1 MNNRYETIVAI
12 YRLIVMWAGTTIN
25 VLFGSA
31 DGMFLTLIAFM
42 VLDSITGAFCAVIRK
57 KRSGRMGMRAF
68 AKKMGILCIV
78 SLATL
83 IEQNILETTAIR
95 SAVILYYISS
105 EGLSIFG
112 NLSKIGVPIPKKLK
126 DVLDKVSEK
135 DS

>member
-83 IEQNILETTAIR
+83 IEHNILETTAIR

-105 EGLSIFG
+105 EGLSIFE

-135 DS
+135 GS

>member
-83 IEQNILETTAIR
+83 IEHNILETTAIR

-105 EGLSIFG
+105 EGLSIFE

>member
-57 KRSGRMGMRAF
+57 KRSGRMGMRVF

-105 EGLSIFG
+105 EGLSIFE
-112 NLSKIGVPIPKKLK
+112 NLSKIGVPIPQKLK

>member
-1 MNNRYETIVAI
+1 
-12 YRLIVMWAGTTIN
+12 
-25 VLFGSA
+25 
-31 DGMFLTLIAFM
+31 M

-68 AKKMGILCIV
+68 ARKMGILYIV

-105 EGLSIFG
+105 EGLSIFE
-112 NLSKIGVPIPKKLK
+112 NLSKIGIPIPKKLK

>member
-31 DGMFLTLIAFM
+31 DGMFLTLIAVM
-42 VLDSITGAFCAVIRK
+42 VLDSITGVFCAVIRK
-57 KRSGRMGMRAF
+57 KRSDRMGMRAF

-105 EGLSIFG
+105 EGLSIFE

>member
-12 YRLIVMWAGTTIN
+12 YRLIVMWAGTAIN

-105 EGLSIFG
+105 EGLSIFE

>member
-57 KRSGRMGMRAF
+57 KRSGRMGMRVF

-105 EGLSIFG
+105 EGLSIFE

>member
-83 IEQNILETTAIR
+83 IEQNIMETTAIR

-105 EGLSIFG
+105 EGLSIFE

>member
-31 DGMFLTLIAFM
+31 DGMFLTLLAFM

-83 IEQNILETTAIR
+83 IEQNIMETTAIR

-105 EGLSIFG
+105 EGLSIFED
-112 NLSKIGVPIPKKLK
+112 LSKIGVPIPKKLK

>member
-105 EGLSIFG
+105 EGLSIFE

-126 DVLDKVSEK
+126 DVLDQVSAT

>member
-42 VLDSITGAFCAVIRK
+42 VLDSITGVFCAVIRK

-105 EGLSIFG
+105 EGLSIFE

>member
-31 DGMFLTLIAFM
+31 DGMFLTWIAFM

-105 EGLSIFG
+105 EGLSIFE

>member
-12 YRLIVMWAGTTIN
+12 YRLIVMWAGTTLN

-31 DGMFLTLIAFM
+31 DGMFLTLIAVM
-42 VLDSITGAFCAVIRK
+42 VLDSITGVFCAVIRK

-105 EGLSIFG
+105 EGLSIFE

>member
-12 YRLIVMWAGTTIN
+12 YRPIVMWAGTTIN

-42 VLDSITGAFCAVIRK
+42 VLDSITGAFCTVIRK
-57 KRSGRMGMRAF
+57 KRSGRMGMRAI

-83 IEQNILETTAIR
+83 IEQNIMETTAIR

-105 EGLSIFG
+105 EGLSIFE

>member
-1 MNNRYETIVAI
+1 VNNRYETIVAI

-31 DGMFLTLIAFM
+31 DGMFLTLIAVM
-42 VLDSITGAFCAVIRK
+42 VLDSITGVFCAVIRK

-105 EGLSIFG
+105 EGLSIFE

>member
-31 DGMFLTLIAFM
+31 DGMFLTLIAVM
-42 VLDSITGAFCAVIRK
+42 VLDSITGVFCAVIRK

-105 EGLSIFG
+105 EGLSIFE
-112 NLSKIGVPIPKKLK
+112 NLSKIGVPIPQKLK

>member
-25 VLFGSA
+25 VLFESA
-31 DGMFLTLIAFM
+31 DGMFLTLIAVM
-42 VLDSITGAFCAVIRK
+42 VLDSITGVFCAVIRK

-105 EGLSIFG
+105 EGLSIFE

>member
-31 DGMFLTLIAFM
+31 DGMFLTLIAVM
-42 VLDSITGAFCAVIRK
+42 VLDSITGVFCAVIRK

-105 EGLSIFG
+105 EGLSIFE

>member
-105 EGLSIFG
+105 EGLSIFE

>member
-12 YRLIVMWAGTTIN
+12 NRLIVMWAGTTIN

-31 DGMFLTLIAFM
+31 DGMFLTLIAVM
-42 VLDSITGAFCAVIRK
+42 VLDSITGVFCAVIRK

-105 EGLSIFG
+105 EGLSIFE

>member
-57 KRSGRMGMRAF
+57 KHSGRMGMRAF

-83 IEQNILETTAIR
+83 IEQNIMETTAIR

-105 EGLSIFG
+105 EGLSIFE

>member
-95 SAVILYYISS
+95 SAAILYYISS
-105 EGLSIFG
+105 EGLSIFE

>member
-31 DGMFLTLIAFM
+31 DGMFLTLIAVM
-42 VLDSITGAFCAVIRK
+42 VLDSITGVFCAVIRK

-95 SAVILYYISS
+95 SVVILYYISS
-105 EGLSIFG
+105 EGLSIFE

>member
-31 DGMFLTLIAFM
+31 DGMFLTLIAVM
-42 VLDSITGAFCAVIRK
+42 VLDSITGVFCAVIRK

-105 EGLSIFG
+105 EGLSI
-112 NLSKIGVPIPKKLK
+112 SKTSPKS
-126 DVLDKVSEK
+126 VSQFPK
-135 DS
+135 S